1 MDKVRVCH
9 MADFHLD
16 SKLSGND
23 EINKEINKKI
33 FLSLVEIFKMLELSK
48 VDLVL
53 IAGDFYESSS
63 TDFGLLSNIKE
74 VFAKFPGQIV
84 ISPGN
89 HDYVSI
95 ESAYHGQWPSNVHI
109 FLKERIEFVEFPDLN
124 TRVYGFAFNHSH
136 IYERILRDFDSRQV
150 DQNFI
155 NLGVFHGQM
164 DQTMNSFHPIFKE
177 DIENSGLDYIAL
189 GHIHKRSPIEKLGD
203 TYYSYSGNPV
213 GRSFNEQGKKGIY
226 LGDISKQKNNLH
238 FYSVNNG
245 EFYDF
250 TIDIS
255 DIEDNGE
262 LAEFIE
268 EKLKEKFSD
277 SYYKNHYRIY
287 LRGSI
292 KSDFHLNLDLVKEN
306 LGHINYI
313 EFYDETKIKID
324 YESLRHEKNLKGI
337 FVNNVLNLD
346 CPQGDK
352 DAILD
357 LGIKTFEDLLWLKN
371 YILKILV
378 SFRIL
383 NLT

>member
-1 MDKVRVCH
+1 

-63 TDFGLLSNIKE
+63 TDFRLLTNMKE
-74 VFAKFPGQIV
+74 IFSKFPGRIV

-89 HDYVSI
+89 HGYVSI

-177 DIENSGLDYIAL
+177 DIENSGRDDIAL

-238 FYSVNNG
+238 FYSLNNG

-255 DIEDNGE
+255 NIEDNGE

-357 LGIKTFEDLLWLKN
+357 LGIKTFEDLL
-371 YILKILV
+371 
-378 SFRIL
+378 
-383 NLT
+383 